1 MNWKLMLGILLF
13 CFLGFMVFVNAF
25 NFLRL
30 NGFFEEQKNLPD
42 YLVIVHNVYL
52 EREPNEDYYNCWDYS
67 NALVKELEANG
78 YNAFVKKGLKCNSYC
93 WRPDYNSSL
102 CCEPHAWV
110 AIETDNGL
118 IELEATTG
126 RIIWK

>member
-1 MNWKLMLGILLF
+1 MNKWNVLSFVGAIFVGGILIIGVKGLF
-13 CFLGFMVFVNAF
+13 FSQIEYPALAEPHYMQIAKKVHQS
-25 NFLRL
+25 
-30 NGFFEEQKNLPD
+30 FEADSN
-42 YLVIVHNVYL
+42 YF
-52 EREPNEDYYNCWDYS
+52 NCWDFS

-102 CCEPHAWV
+102 CCERHAWV